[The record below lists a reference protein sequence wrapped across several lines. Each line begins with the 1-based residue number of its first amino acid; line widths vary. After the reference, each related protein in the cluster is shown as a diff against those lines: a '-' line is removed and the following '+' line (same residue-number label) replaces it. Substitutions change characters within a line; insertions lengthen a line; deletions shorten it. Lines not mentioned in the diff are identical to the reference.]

1 MKMKITID
9 LPDYIVEEIESAL
22 GATEFE
28 TVRKWIEFD
37 ITARYNE
44 ISDNAGFEIEVD
56 ESYDEFSD
64 L

>member
-1 MKMKITID
+1 MKITID

>member
-1 MKMKITID
+1 MKITID
-9 LPDYIVEEIESAL
+9 LPDYIVAKIESAL

-44 ISDNAGFEIEVD
+44 ISDNAGFEVEVD
-56 ESYDEFSD
+56 ESYDEFCD